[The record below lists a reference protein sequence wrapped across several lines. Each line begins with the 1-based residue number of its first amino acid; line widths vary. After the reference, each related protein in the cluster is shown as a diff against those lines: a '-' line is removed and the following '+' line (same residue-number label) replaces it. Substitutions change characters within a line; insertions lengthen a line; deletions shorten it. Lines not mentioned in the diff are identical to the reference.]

1 MAYGTDTRH
10 FHLAEVWRMTWLE
23 IVGVLALIQ
32 YGVLAVLAAWWLIK
46 GEEDYY
52 P

>member
-1 MAYGTDTRH
+1 
-10 FHLAEVWRMTWLE
+10 MTWLE
-23 IVGVLALIQ
+23 IIGAIALAQYAVLC
-32 YGVLAVLAAWWLIK
+32 VLAAWWLIK